1 MVDSHATARSLL
13 ASQLRALGVGQV
25 LQSATA
31 HDARQDMANLGVGV
45 LLEECEVDNDIL
57 GRVLQADGK
66 AHAAVST
73 IRNLLV
79 DEPKYADADADDVMG
94 RIHAEQGDLTGAVAA
109 C

>member
-13 ASQLRALGVGQV
+13 ASQLRALGVCQV

-79 DEPKYADADADDVMG
+79 DEPKYADADDVMG